1 MNRDTNMLAPV
12 VAEVCGALIKA
23 AAQQGIR
30 LMVTST
36 LRTQAEQRA
45 LYAQGRRPLDE
56 VNSLR
61 RMAGMYVI
69 KERANRVVTGAR
81 ISMHQFGCAFD
92 VAVVNKGVA
101 VWDASADLNANGMPE
116 YEEIGLIGE
125 SLGLTWG
132 GRFHRRDLCHFEYT
146 DGLSTEE
153 LIAGMRPGSIET
165 DVLDVQK
172 KKEDEDMD
180 KAKAGMKSTEF
191 YLALLGAVLPV
202 LNTHLGMQIPVSG
215 VMSISGVVIS
225 YILARTVI
233 KRG

>member
-1 MNRDTNMLAPV
+1 MNRDINALAPA
-12 VAEVCGALIKA
+12 VAGMCRGLLRMADE
-23 AAQQGIR
+23 QGIK
-30 LMVTST
+30 LIVTST
-36 LRTQAEQRA
+36 LRTQAGQRA
-45 LYAQGRRPLDE
+45 LYAQGRRPLNE

-61 RMAGMYVI
+61 RMAGMHDI
-69 KERANRVVTGAR
+69 KEPANRVVTGAR
-81 ISMHQFGCAFD
+81 VSMHQFGCAFD
-92 VAVVNKGVA
+92 VAVVSRGKA
-101 VWDASADLNANGMPE
+101 VWDAGADLNANGTPE
-116 YEEIGLIGE
+116 YEEVGHIGE

-146 DGLSTEE
+146 GGLSTKELMAGIRPVPIEPDVMDARIKKEE
-153 LIAGMRPGSIET
+153 EVM
-165 DVLDVQK
+165 DK
-172 KKEDEDMD
+172 KK
-180 KAKAGMKSTEF
+180 AGLRSTEF